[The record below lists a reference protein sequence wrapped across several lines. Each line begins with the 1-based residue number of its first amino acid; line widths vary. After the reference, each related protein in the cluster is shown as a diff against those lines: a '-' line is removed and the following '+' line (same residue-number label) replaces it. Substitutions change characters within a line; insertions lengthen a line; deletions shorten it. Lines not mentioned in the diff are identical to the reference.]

1 MSTPTLYAF
10 IGTYTQTGSDGI
22 YVCHVDSHIGA
33 FTPASSAKTPN
44 PTFLAI
50 HPNKRFLYAVNELEA
65 GQDSVTAFAIEPST
79 GALTELNRQLTIGGA
94 PCHVTVD
101 ATGRY
106 VIVADYGNGDICV
119 FPVRADGSL
128 GAATQHIQQD
138 RSALDTTRQDSP
150 HGHSVTLDAANRFAF
165 ACDLGLDRVFIYHLD
180 LERGQ
185 LLSHGEAKLAPGAG
199 PRHFAFHP
207 SGKFAYA
214 INELNNTMTAFAY
227 DAVRGALREI
237 QTLTTLPAGYTETSY
252 CADVHVHPSGK
263 FLYGSN
269 RGHNSLVIFAIDAAT
284 GQLSLIGHQSTGG
297 DWPRNFALHPSA
309 NTLYVANQ
317 NSDSIV
323 QFDLNPA
330 TGELKPTGYT
340 FNVPTPVCIKFLSL

>member
-10 IGTYTQTGSDGI
+10 IGTYTQTGSDGL
-22 YVCHVDSHIGA
+22 YVCRVDPHTGA
-33 FTPASSAKTPN
+33 VTPSSSAKTPN

-65 GQDSVTAFAIEPST
+65 GEDRVTAFAIQPST
-79 GALTELNRQLTIGGA
+79 GALTELNKQPTIGGA

-101 ATGRY
+101 ATGRNA
-106 VIVADYGNGDICV
+106 IVADYVNGDICV
-119 FPVRADGSL
+119 FPVQADGSL

-138 RSALDTTRQDSP
+138 HADLDTTRQDSP
-150 HGHSVTLDAANRFAF
+150 HGHSVTIDAANRFAF
-165 ACDLGLDRVFIYHLD
+165 ACDLGLDRVFIYRLD
-180 LERGQ
+180 VDHGQ
-185 LLSHGEAKLAPGAG
+185 LLPHGAAKLAPGAG

-207 SGKFAYA
+207 SGKFAYV
-214 INELNNTMTAFAY
+214 INELNSTMTAFAY
-227 DAVRGALREI
+227 DAERGALREI

-269 RGHNSLVIFAIDAAT
+269 RGHNSLVIYSIDAIT
-284 GQLSLIGHQSTGG
+284 GQLSLIGHQTTHIN
-297 DWPRNFALHPSA
+297 WPRNFALHPSA
-309 NTLYVANQ
+309 NILYVANQ

-323 QFDLNPA
+323 QFDVNTQ
-330 TGELKPTGYT
+330 TGGLQPTGYT
-340 FNVPTPVCIKFLSL
+340 FNIPKPVCIKFVSL